1 MRILIAE
8 DDATSRVV
16 LSGVLAKQ
24 GHEVV
29 TAVNGVEALRA
40 LQGPDAPQLAILD
53 WVMPELTGVEVCS
66 RVRAQPTERPP
77 YIIMLTSK
85 DAKADVVAGL
95 DAGADDYLAK
105 PYDAGELRAR
115 VSVGTRLIELRESL
129 LEARNALAHE
139 ATHDPLTG
147 ALNRRAVTETIAR
160 ELSRSNRHL
169 QKENWGLSVG
179 ICDVDHFKKIN
190 DTMGHGVG
198 DEVLCELSRRLTKS
212 VRAHDTVGRFGGEEF
227 VVVASGIGE
236 DYQFDFYERLRRE
249 VADVPFAT
257 NAGLV
262 RVTLSIGASAANEN
276 QTMDEVLSAADTALY
291 RAKAQGRNCVCI
303 MKQGTEGIYQ
313 PCAS

>member
-16 LSGVLAKQ
+16 LKGVLAKQ

-29 TAVNGVEALRA
+29 TAVNGTEALRA
-40 LQGPDAPQLAILD
+40 LQGLDAPKLAILD

-66 RVRAQPTERPP
+66 RVRSQPTERPP

-105 PYDAGELRAR
+105 PYDTGELRAR

-129 LEARNALAHE
+129 IEARNALAHE

-147 ALNRRAVTETIAR
+147 VLNRRAVSEALVR
-160 ELSRSNRHL
+160 ELSRNNRL
-169 QKENWGLSVG
+169 LRREYSGLSVG
-179 ICDVDHFKKIN
+179 ICDVDHFKKVN

-198 DEVLCELSRRLTKS
+198 DEVLCAISRRLTEA
-212 VRAHDTVGRFGGEEF
+212 VRTHDTVGRFGGEEF
-227 VVVASGIGE
+227 VVVASGIGT
-236 DYQFDFYERLRRE
+236 DVQFDFYDRLRRE
-249 VADVPFAT
+249 VADEAIET
-257 NAGLV
+257 KAGPV
-262 RVTLSIGASAANEN
+262 RVTVSIGAAAANEN
-276 QTMDEVLSAADTALY
+276 QSMDEVLLAADTALY
-291 RAKAQGRNCVCI
+291 RAKAQGRNRVCI
-303 MKQGTEGIYQ
+303 LGQGTEGKSH